1 MHCQSNPIISENSET
16 KTLKNIALKNE
27 ILSNRGGSITPATSK
42 TEVLVT
48 LVIGKKLLTNVGKIS
63 ITDAAGLLDTPWKI
77 KLPKSINRNITKPKI
92 TQSEKA

>member
-1 MHCQSNPIISENSET
+1 MHCQSNPIISANSET

-27 ILSNRGGSITPATSK
+27 ILSNRGRSIAPATSK

-48 LVIGKKLLTNVGKIS
+48 LVIGKKLLTNVGKNS